1 MTLALLTALLILSQ
15 SQAPLANS
23 PKTVIGP
30 SNVFIAD
37 GANALIAGDGK
48 EGVRLTLL
56 GLEMAHG
63 AREKKTA
70 HANLCAGYLMVERPK
85 LALKHCNWVL
95 KRDEQHWRT
104 YNNRALVYLSL
115 KRYEESA
122 ADIRRGQALRPN
134 SNKLKIVEGMYL
146 DETRTVTPRAEVN
159 DRSD

>member
-1 MTLALLTALLILSQ
+1 MTVALLTVLLVFSQ

-56 GLEMAHG
+56 GLKMAHG

-70 HANLCAGYLMVERPK
+70 HANLCAGYVMVCLLYTSP
-85 LALKHCNWVL
+85 
-95 KRDEQHWRT
+95 
-104 YNNRALVYLSL
+104 S
-115 KRYEESA
+115 
-122 ADIRRGQALRPN
+122 
-134 SNKLKIVEGMYL
+134 
-146 DETRTVTPRAEVN
+146 PR
-159 DRSD
+159 DRS